1 MKSPQVHINFKIMEK
16 AFREHVRKKA
26 IQAGSTIIY
35 KKDGQLIE
43 EDPKTSEK
51 FVLKAGS
58 LKTNKLL
65 VITGT
70 NE

>member
-43 EDPKTSEK
+43 EDPKTSK
-51 FVLKAGS
+51 KIILKAGS
-58 LKTNKLL
+58 LKTS
-65 VITGT
+65 
-70 NE
+70 